1 MNTHFIL
8 KDIVCF
14 IYNSSGW
21 FSGSIVEYK
30 SMNLKIGTKNIPVMF
45 YFRPF
50 VLKKKRKGRHLI
62 ELIQVERG
70 SWG

>member
-1 MNTHFIL
+1 
-8 KDIVCF
+8 
-14 IYNSSGW
+14 
-21 FSGSIVEYK
+21 
-30 SMNLKIGTKNIPVMF
+30 MNLKIGTKNIPVMV
-45 YFRPF
+45 YFKPF